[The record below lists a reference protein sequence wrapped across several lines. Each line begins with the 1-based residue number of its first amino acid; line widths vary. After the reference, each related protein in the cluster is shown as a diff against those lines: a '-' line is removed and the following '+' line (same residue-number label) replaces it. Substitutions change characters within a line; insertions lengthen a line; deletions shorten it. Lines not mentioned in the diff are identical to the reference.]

1 MKTLALILAMTTL
14 VIGALPAEA
23 GKKQRYRDS
32 SSCITIEQTGK
43 AKWRPASGWSRYVAK
58 KDAWR
63 LVRADV
69 VKQAGGEMRLSETL
83 LERCDPVNVSERY
96 VSCRVKARYCK
107 RA

>member
-1 MKTLALILAMTTL
+1 MKTLVLITAMVTL
-14 VIGALPAEA
+14 VIAALPAEA
-23 GKKQRYRDS
+23 KKPRYRDS
-32 SSCITIEQTGK
+32 VSCITIEQTGK
-43 AKWRPASGWSRYVAK
+43 AKWRPTAGWSERSAM